1 MDMVHQGMDGDELML
16 PNGEQY
22 SHANLFIRH
31 LSRLVN
37 EDELRSIFAPYGEI
51 LSAAVMRNIH
61 TGENLGTAFV
71 RYATTEQAR
80 AALLECNGRSVC
92 GRTISV
98 HWAKK
103 QHDDT
108 PVGEARKKIFKLFVR
123 NIPLDVTVDELTA
136 LFRQYGPVKE
146 ISIHKDTAAV
156 ADRRLERRI
165 AFVAYLAEGA
175 AERAAEC
182 VHNTRPFPSS
192 GSIPLMVKL
201 AEDLPARSRRRAS
214 LEVPTATT
222 ATTARKMTFG
232 DVHASVRPC
241 VQTHPTGIS
250 LCGLPPQPASCPTYA
265 DPNAASW
272 SYTPPHHMNA
282 ARPLPYENIANPRPC
297 RYYPPFPPMLSNVR
311 AERLARSSLGPMA
324 HQMSAWREF
333 SQLPETVTIYNRS
346 SSAYGMEVGGAPF
359 SLAAHPSRGGI
370 YSSNCSSMYA
380 QEFEE
385 TSEKRMLHPPISHD
399 SGLRQQQQYQYQ
411 QQQQQQEGL
420 TGPNISK
427 CGPQGSFSSSP
438 DTIISEDV
446 STAGVTNTTPDSASH
461 IRRYTHNPYKALR
474 DENLEDPVTPLSVV

>member
-1 MDMVHQGMDGDELML
+1 MTTAQSMTACTHPHQNF
-16 PNGEQY
+16 PVCP
-22 SHANLFIRH
+22 APLFDDY
-31 LSRLVN
+31 LSRTETSSQDAVEPMESMPQNHQQQQGTEEESGQQQEQLEYSQQQQGERPKRKRCVPKLSEN
-37 EDELRSIFAPYGEI
+37 KLTPNAEQSSTNLILRKLPARADEAEIKRVFAPYGEI

-80 AALLECNGRSVC
+80 AALLECHGKRVF

-201 AEDLPARSRRRAS
+201 AEDHQQKRAGNKMPS
-214 LEVPTATT
+214 QIITPEVTSAG
-222 ATTARKMTFG
+222 R
-232 DVHASVRPC
+232 
-241 VQTHPTGIS
+241 
-250 LCGLPPQPASCPTYA
+250 
-265 DPNAASW
+265 
-272 SYTPPHHMNA
+272 
-282 ARPLPYENIANPRPC
+282 
-297 RYYPPFPPMLSNVR
+297 
-311 AERLARSSLGPMA
+311 RSSI
-324 HQMSAWREF
+324 S
-333 SQLPETVTIYNRS
+333 SNNVTNSSRS
-346 SSAYGMEVGGAPF
+346 SSSYNMCRED
-359 SLAAHPSRGGI
+359 SRRHLVMG
-370 YSSNCSSMYA
+370 SVCA
-380 QEFEE
+380 QEGDP
-385 TSEKRMLHPPISHD
+385 LHCQSTFLLPPNLISAVL
-399 SGLRQQQQYQYQ
+399 S
-411 QQQQQQEGL
+411 QERHSVGAVS
-420 TGPNISK
+420 TQS
-427 CGPQGSFSSSP
+427 SRSSS
-438 DTIISEDV
+438 DNINNIAETHV
-446 STAGVTNTTPDSASH
+446 G
-461 IRRYTHNPYKALR
+461 RQRYMHNPYNAVHSR
-474 DENLEDPVTPLSVV
+474 VYIVAG